1 MASGHR
7 NKVCLNQEHLMGAEM
22 IVSVPLFGRRVAP
35 YFGNSPA
42 IVFYKVQQGNIREK
56 WMIEPD
62 TDDPMETARKIAGF
76 KTDVLVCGG
85 IQNFCK
91 QWLQLKGVVVME
103 NQKGEAEQVVESLM
117 ASDCFR
123 HNTGSVSN
131 KGGF

>member
-1 MASGHR
+1 MSLYSAG
-7 NKVCLNQEHLMGAEM
+7 GW
-22 IVSVPLFGRRVAP
+22 AP
-35 YFGNSPA
+35 YFGNSPTIGFY
-42 IVFYKVQQGNIREK
+42 IVKQGNIREK
-56 WMIEPD
+56 WIIEPD
-62 TDDPMETARKIAGF
+62 TDDPMETIRKITGF
-76 KTDVLVCGG
+76 KTDILVCGG

-117 ASDCFR
+117 ASECFR